1 MWSKWTECG
10 LCSFYSCCDF
20 MQWQKW
26 MSAQSRWNHSV
37 VSYPWVS
44 YIHFM
49 FWGIF
54 GGVVSFFCVFFCVF
68 FGLLRQCFSVAFG
81 GCFGSSWYTPGWL
94 RSHRELPDRWEG
106 YVGADKREAGQR
118 LLLRWILFTLWNC
131 TFFLTEVGGL
141 EYLIWGIWTR
151 ISGMYGLGETG
162 TTQKRLKGMHNYA
175 MNWGRI
181 WRLSLNLVSVPTWK
195 NTKHTCCIG
204 PSRGKTV
211 CGCAVW
217 RWRFV
222 TLQSRL
228 SRRSWTFSHQIISR
242 NWSYTQARCSPS
254 FVTSHLIL
262 AVWQDF
268 TNWM

>member
-1 MWSKWTECG
+1 MKPQWSELSMG
-10 LCSFYSCCDF
+10 LLHPFYVLG
-20 MQWQKW
+20 
-26 MSAQSRWNHSV
+26 N
-37 VSYPWVS
+37 
-44 YIHFM
+44 
-49 FWGIF
+49 F
-54 GGVVSFFCVFFCVF
+54 GGVVSFFCVFLCVF
-68 FGLLRQCFSVAFG
+68 LVCWDSVSLWLLEAVLDLAGIHQAV
-81 GCFGSSWYTPGWL
+81 L

-118 LLLRWILFTLWNC
+118 LLLRWILFTLLNC

-151 ISGMYGLGETG
+151 ISGMYVLGETG
-162 TTQKRLKGMHNYA
+162 TTQQRLKGMHKYA

-228 SRRSWTFSHQIISR
+228 SRRSWIFSHQIISR